1 MDQRKTYYAYS
12 INNKII
18 IELLRKKRT
27 QIILN
32 DTQDEI
38 SVKYNIYII
47 FTLKKYIKKI
57 SQ

>member
-47 FTLKKYIKKI
+47 FTLKKYIKI
-57 SQ
+57 N

>member
-18 IELLRKKRT
+18 IELIKKKRT

-38 SVKYNIYII
+38 IIKYNIYII
-47 FTLKKYIKKI
+47 FTLKKYIKI
-57 SQ
+57 N